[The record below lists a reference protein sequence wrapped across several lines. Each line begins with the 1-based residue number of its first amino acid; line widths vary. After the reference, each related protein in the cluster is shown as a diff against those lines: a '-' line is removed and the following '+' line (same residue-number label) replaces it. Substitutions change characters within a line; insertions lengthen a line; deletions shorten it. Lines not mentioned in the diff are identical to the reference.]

1 MQDDESRVHET
12 VKSVY
17 PYDTGEETI
26 CNHVR
31 AAVKADLAEKFPS
44 GHTGCLPVS
53 VVEAI
58 AADVYFDKKKEFEND
73 RAGADVYLQNHAG
86 NSSYAVAFTE
96 GGKKYWMV
104 HTGYDALP
112 SCISGV
118 SLSVE
123 RPAHQCCCG
132 ERLIVFNLDEK

>member
-1 MQDDESRVHET
+1 MRSNIMQDDESRVHET
-12 VKSVY
+12 VKTVY
-17 PYDTGEETI
+17 PYETGEGAI
-26 CNHVR
+26 CDVVR

-44 GHTGCLPVS
+44 GHTGCLS
-53 VVEAI
+53 TAVVETI

-86 NSSYAVAFTE
+86 NSSYAVSFTE
-96 GGKKYWMV
+96 GGKKYWMI

-123 RPAHQCCCG
+123 RPAHKCCCG
-132 ERLIVFNLDEK
+132 ERLVEV

>member
-44 GHTGCLPVS
+44 GHTGCLS
-53 VVEAI
+53 TAVVEAI
-58 AADVYFDKKKEFEND
+58 AADVYFDRKKVFEND

-86 NSSYAVAFTE
+86 NSSYAVAYTE
-96 GGKKYWMV
+96 DGDKYWMV
-104 HTGYDALP
+104 HTGYDALT

-118 SLSVE
+118 SLTVE
-123 RPAHQCCCG
+123 RPAHKCCCG
-132 ERLIVFNLDEK
+132 ERLVEV